1 MKTITAIALSA
12 SALTLAAG
20 AAADPIDGI
29 YVDVPGCDDHGS
41 RFAAEE
47 IGRRPVF
54 GLDDAVD
61 TMTTIPIDDVAAC
74 AATNDPGIDNVVVLM
89 TNLTGR
95 ALDNLWYV
103 GDVGTSFTNAD
114 GVAEGAGSPGQPGLA
129 FRIDDVGVNR
139 PLLLE
144 TMTSDGIFEPGETWS
159 FIVQDYQSP
168 LGLPAD
174 SFLSIGLAGD
184 SSAIVQ
190 SSSAS
195 IVRMVPTPGSASLI
209 ALGGLAAARRR
220 R

>member
-1 MKTITAIALSA
+1 MKHHTTITLALLALPA
-12 SALTLAAG
+12 SAE
-20 AAADPIDGI
+20 PIGGGYTDT
-29 YVDVPGCDDHGS
+29 PGCDDHG
-41 RFAAEE
+41 AWTAVEE

-54 GLDDAVD
+54 GPDAAIE
-61 TMTTIPIDDVAAC
+61 TMFTFPIDDVASC
-74 AATNDPGIDNVVVLM
+74 AATNDPDIDNVVVLM
-89 TNLTGR
+89 TNNTGR

-103 GDVGTSFTNAD
+103 GDVGTTFSNAD
-114 GVAEGAGSPGQPGLA
+114 GIARGAGSPGQSGLA
-129 FRIDDVGVNR
+129 FRIDDVGANR

-144 TMTSDGIFEPGETWS
+144 SIDDDGVFQPGETWS

-174 SFLSIGLAGD
+174 SFFSIGMAGD

-190 SSSAS
+190 NSSAS

-209 ALGGLAAARRR
+209 ALAGFAAARRR